1 MGDLSER
8 EEREHTRSHRVKAQ
22 FKEVIMALDPKD
34 GEKVEVRRQGEREC
48 RQASRAGLEGGW
60 KPVCV

>member
-1 MGDLSER
+1 
-8 EEREHTRSHRVKAQ
+8 VKAQ
-22 FKEVIMALDPKD
+22 FKEVIMALDPKY